1 MLRKVSLN
9 TLHECCPFDS
19 PQMKSVTES
28 LIPLMGRQ
36 SPGRFLGLTHR
47 PIETHHESTHYLNVG
62 PSSAP
67 TNAGCGPKQELEP
80 RVDITNKI

>member
-1 MLRKVSLN
+1 MFCRVGLN

-19 PQMKSVTES
+19 PEMKSVTQS

-36 SPGRFLGLTHR
+36 SPGRFLGLTYR
-47 PIETHHESTHYLNVG
+47 HHESTHNLNVG
-62 PSSAP
+62 PFSAP

-80 RVDITNKI
+80 RVDNTNKI